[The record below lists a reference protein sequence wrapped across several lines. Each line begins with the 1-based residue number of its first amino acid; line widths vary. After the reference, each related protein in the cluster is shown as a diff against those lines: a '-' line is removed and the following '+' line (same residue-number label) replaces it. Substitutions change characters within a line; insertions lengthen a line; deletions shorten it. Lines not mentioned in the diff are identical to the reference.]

1 MTHTRTENPADVL
14 ADLLDPAIDAFAS
27 QVAGELAGDLAGE
40 VEDEVTLAMSPGPT
54 DLGSAGPARL
64 IRPVPVSAWRDRLA
78 RMEPRR
84 SPVAGAR
91 RLLVVGAHPQDESLG
106 AGRLVAG
113 FDGPVVAV
121 TLSAGEQCLAERD
134 VDPVDIGVQRIA
146 EWRCAVADLGGTALE
161 SRRWPDRG
169 LHRHVADMARLLV
182 SVLEPEDVVLGP
194 WRHEPGSDHRAVAV
208 AVHEAAEAAGARVV
222 EYPVWAP
229 YLLTPHDVQD
239 TGQMLVP
246 VESDGDA
253 ELRRRQALGQYL
265 SQLEPWHPG
274 WEPVVPAE
282 LVQRHLAQLVAEGL
296 GPATGTVPAEG
307 GQLHP

>member
-1 MTHTRTENPADVL
+1 MTHTRTENPAEVL
-14 ADLLDPAIDAFAS
+14 ADLLDPALGDFAS
-27 QVAGELAGDLAGE
+27 QFAGDLAGE
-40 VEDEVTLAMSPGPT
+40 VEDEVTLAMTPRPS

-64 IRPVPVSAWRDRLA
+64 ARPVPVSAWRDRLA

-146 EWRCAVADLGGTALE
+146 EWRSAVADLGGTALE
-161 SRRWPDRG
+161 TRRWPDRG
-169 LHRHVADMARLLV
+169 LHRYVADMARLLV
-182 SVLEPEDVVLGP
+182 GVLEPEDVVLAP
-194 WRHEPGSDHRAVAV
+194 WRHEPGSDHRAVALS
-208 AVHEAAEAAGARVV
+208 VHEAAEAAGARVV

-246 VESDGDA
+246 VESDADA
-253 ELRRRQALGQYL
+253 ELRRRHALGQYL

-296 GPATGTVPAEG
+296 DPAADAEPDEG
-307 GQLHP
+307 DQLHP